1 MFILAALALL
11 PNLGG
16 EYVWSKDE
24 ARDGL
29 VASDMRETGRWLIP
43 HLGGHVYPYKPPL
56 FHWLV
61 AVASPHGVTEWS
73 LRLPSVLAAAAIV
86 ALTYAMGARLGTP
99 LTGLVAAAVLVSST
113 TFVEW
118 SRIGRLEMLLLLWL
132 TLAFWSALRWLEDG
146 QRRHV
151 VVLGL
156 ALGLGCLTKGP
167 VGLAPL
173 GILIVALALL
183 RRWPRRALMDLG
195 LVLALAVALPLAW
208 LGLAAAAHAG
218 TTEYLEAVIANFALE
233 IRVFRNQ
240 HPLFAAEVIGVG
252 FLPWTPV
259 LLGALVILVRT
270 WRTSWRPLVLPLLW
284 AGFVLVAFTVF
295 ISPRAVYF
303 LPIFP
308 PLALLVAWAW
318 SASSSEDRRWMLYPL
333 ALTVIVFF
341 LIGVDLTIWPLT
353 IDWKR
358 QITVLGR
365 GLGIAVAV
373 MAGAAGIGLLSLVKR
388 RRVHAAPVVVGI
400 AALTVLVIIQIVV
413 RTPRANLAYPTREVA
428 ARFVALLPQGA
439 EVAYMDLKLSTALM
453 FYTQQRQIEL
463 LRIPAVSDLARH
475 PRRYA
480 LLPQEIM
487 AIMWKECSPPPPL
500 REETIFGARYV
511 LFNGARPR
519 CP

>member
-1 MFILAALALL
+1 VFILAALALL
-11 PNLGG
+11 PNLGD
-16 EYVWSKDE
+16 EYVWSKDQ

-29 VASDMRETGRWLIP
+29 VARDMRETGRWLIP

-183 RRWPRRALMDLG
+183 RRWPRHALTDLG
-195 LVLALAVALPLAW
+195 LVLALAVALPLGW

-233 IRVFRNQ
+233 VRVLRNQ
-240 HPLFAAEVIGVG
+240 HPLFAAEVVGVG

-270 WRTSWRPLVLPLLW
+270 WPSSWRPLVLPLLW
-284 AGFVLVAFTVF
+284 ASFVLVTFTMF

-308 PLALLVAWAW
+308 PLALLVAWTW
-318 SASSSEDRRWMLYPL
+318 TASSSKDRRWMLYPL

-341 LIGVDLTIWPLT
+341 LIGVGLTIWPLT
-353 IDWKR
+353 IEWKR

-365 GLGIAVAV
+365 GLGIAAAL

-388 RRVHAAPVVVGI
+388 RRAQAAPIVVGI

-413 RTPRANLAYPTREVA
+413 RTPRVNLAYPTREVA
-428 ARFVALLPQGA
+428 ARFGALLPPGA
-439 EVAYMDLKLSTALM
+439 EVAYMDLRLSTALM
-453 FYTQQRQIEL
+453 FYTQQRPVEL
-463 LRIPAVSDLARH
+463 LRVPAVSDLARH
-475 PRRYA
+475 PGRYA
-480 LLPQEIM
+480 LLPQEIL
-487 AIMWKECSPPPPL
+487 AIMWKECSSPTPL

-511 LFNGARPR
+511 LVNGATPR
-519 CP
+519 CS